1 MSIPPFFFRHPYFP
15 TQECVGYGQREDIRI
30 ASACVILNAVR
41 NLGQQ
46 VVRQGG
52 FSKGHAARPS
62 ERILRDRQTQPTL
75 PCYAT
80 VGRDSFPPF
89 YTHGKLIAGRDH
101 MSLRSL
107 NVIRRK
113 NPCPNTFLYDYGML
127 TLHCHSYQHHSEREG
142 CAASSPE
149 NHVAHLQGGNLDVI
163 GIHAR

>member
-89 YTHGKLIAGRDH
+89 YTHGKLIAGRDR

-113 NPCPNTFLYDYGML
+113 NPCPI
-127 TLHCHSYQHHSEREG
+127 HSYMIMECSLFTVILTSIIPNEKVAQHPLRR
-142 CAASSPE
+142 
-149 NHVAHLQGGNLDVI
+149 I
-163 GIHAR
+163 M